1 VAIGLSVHVGGKQ
14 PNDAKP
20 KNKMKATLHFETR
33 ATRTLDSVICANSTA
48 AAAWCVGAVMRHA
61 QICKVNGSEIFFS
74 VNRNSFVTDGGDEAE
89 AQWNWVSDEVD
100 APIVAELR
108 VRDM

>member
-1 VAIGLSVHVGGKQ
+1 
-14 PNDAKP
+14 
-20 KNKMKATLHFETR
+20 MKLHFETR
-33 ATRTLDSVICANSTA
+33 ATRTLDSATFANATA
-48 AAAWCVGAVMRHA
+48 AATWCVAAVVRHA
-61 QICKVNGSEIFFS
+61 QILKVDGSEIFFS
-74 VNRNSFVTDGGDEAE
+74 VNKNSFVTDGGDEAE